1 MVNRLLYLYSHGIS
15 EWLLQRLTAVVMTIY
30 TLLFAAVLLVVRP
43 AGYSDWKHLFDV
55 QAVKICTFVFILSL
69 LLHAWLGVQG
79 VLADYIQAQ
88 VARRTLK
95 WAVAGLLA
103 GLGLWS
109 VFILWGSAA

>member
-1 MVNRLLYLYSHGIS
+1 MNRLLYLYSHGIS
-15 EWLLQRLTAVVMTIY
+15 RWLLQRLTAVVMTIY

-43 AGYSDWKHLFDV
+43 AGYSGWKHLFDV
-55 QAVKICTFVFILSL
+55 QAVKICTFAFILSL

-95 WAVAGLLA
+95 WSVAGLLA

-109 VFILWGSAA
+109 VFILWRTAA